1 MGTVTVSSKL
11 AEISHLLPVLI
22 TSLFKIQRRQMY
34 DLVREAQE
42 LQAGAGSQKSQQPP
56 PEDLTDT
63 QMT

>member
-1 MGTVTVSSKL
+1 
-11 AEISHLLPVLI
+11 
-22 TSLFKIQRRQMY
+22 MY